1 MSIRAI
7 TFNEQLCTSEDD
19 ALIHDLFLNGHIG
32 KLTGCA
38 ITNNS
43 NSITIGTGYFMIAGR
58 LVNIN
63 GEHTIDVG
71 SSEVTKKCQLLFSL
85 DMSKENTVV
94 DFNQGKFEII
104 KDNTDYQELTQEDIH
119 NGGKIY
125 QMEIAR
131 FELVPDTGINNLEIT
146 WGNINYQGIFDN
158 VDAKCDELIAMIY
171 EKALGAEGRIDS
183 EEGIHGLRYLDKSF
197 WIYNSET
204 HEWEKAAGGLPP
216 RPVTNVIAKMIGYQD
231 ETNELSV
238 SWAKGEVY
246 DVQVDKINI
255 YGYVGST
262 EPTSFSQF
270 TIITSV
276 SNTSS
281 SLETNASQTYDYI
294 LVAPISTDGVIQEDL
309 SQMCK
314 VIAVSNIPVKGT
326 TFGEMSWGDIKT
338 VADAGLAKSY
348 FNIGDEK
355 TMTFGSTSY
364 ITAIS
369 DFNHDDKAD
378 GTGKAPISMLLKNCL
393 TSASFLNGSNT
404 NIGGWENC
412 ARRGALQSTT
422 FNTLPE
428 ELRNAIC
435 PVKKKTSAGN
445 QSTTINTTTDTLFL
459 LSEVEVFGSTTY
471 SVAGEGSQY
480 PIFTDNNSRIKKLG
494 DTGSA
499 TYWWLRS
506 PYASNST
513 HFCYVYADG
522 SADYANASNS
532 YGLCFGFCI

>member
-131 FELVPDTGINNLEIT
+131 FELVPDIGINNLKIT
-146 WGNINYQGIFDN
+146 WGNINYQGIFDD

-183 EEGIHGLRYLDKSF
+183 EEGVHGLRYLDKSF

-216 RPVTNVIAKMIGYQD
+216 RPVT
-231 ETNELSV
+231 SV
-238 SWAKGEVY
+238 SAKTVVYPDGSNKLIIEWSAPNVY
-246 DVQVDKINI
+246 DVQIAQYNI
-255 YGYVGST
+255 YGYSGDASPTSIEQFNLITSVNSNITTYEASASDTYKYILIASVSTDGIIQEDISYKCSVGTITLPSIG
-262 EPTSFSQF
+262 TSFS
-270 TIITSV
+270 SM
-276 SNTSS
+276 SW
-281 SLETNASQTYDYI
+281 
-294 LVAPISTDGVIQEDL
+294 
-309 SQMCK
+309 
-314 VIAVSNIPVKGT
+314 SNINNVLKYSDPQ
-326 TFGEMSWGDIKT
+326 
-338 VADAGLAKSY
+338 SY
-348 FNIGDEK
+348 FNVGDAK
-355 TMTFGSTSY
+355 SISINGTSY
-364 ITAIS
+364 NIKIY
-369 DFNHDDKAD
+369 DFNHDDLAD
-378 GTGKAPISMLLKNCL
+378 GSGKAKMTLGLANCL
-393 TSASFLNGSNT
+393 STYYAMNSSNT
-404 NIGGWENC
+404 NVGGWGSC
-412 ARRGALQSTT
+412 ALRTTLQDTI
-422 FNTLPE
+422 FNQLPS
-428 ELRNAIC
+428 ELRALIKK
-435 PVKKKTSAGN
+435 VKKKTSAGN
-445 QSTTINTTTDTLFL
+445 QSSTIKTTEDTLFL
-459 LSEVEVFGSTTY
+459 FSEVELFGSTTY
-471 SVAGEGSQY
+471 SKSGEGTQY
-480 PIFTDNNSRIKKLG
+480 PIFTNNSSRVKKQG
-494 DTGSA
+494 DSGSA
-499 TYWWLRS
+499 YRWWERS
-506 PYASNST
+506 PYASNAT
-513 HFCYVYADG
+513 NFCGVASDG
-522 SADYANASNS
+522 SANYNNASNTI
-532 YGLCFGFCI
+532 GVCFGFCI